1 MILHERNVYGDCGDA
16 ARLEAQVRADLQADG
31 NALQAADSIAGDGG
45 AGDDGAGDGVAGDG
59 GAGDDGAGRWSV
71 EAWRLTAVPER
82 MRGGRAAAEAVL
94 RAVDPEGYARS
105 RNFLDGRVTGLSPY
119 LRHGVLALG
128 EVRDAALAAAGA
140 GAEKLVQEL
149 AWREYWQ
156 RVYVALDGAVG
167 ADLEADKTGVVARAR
182 ELPED
187 VREARTGLRCMDAWS
202 GQLQRSGYLHNHA
215 RMWMAA
221 YLVHW
226 RRVRWQA
233 GAAWFRE
240 HLLDGDAASNDLSW
254 QWVASTFGS
263 KPYFFNRE
271 NLERYTGGRFCQGC
285 ALAGRGC
292 PMEGSYEDL
301 AGRLFGAGAETAAG
315 MATQSGDGRWP
326 AGRLRRVKGA
336 AAADKPV
343 RQPLIWVHAGSLNPK
358 QEALR
363 RYPEAPVVF
372 VWDEEWLE
380 RDRVSAKRL
389 AFVAEC
395 LREMPERMWIA
406 RVERGGLAELLRG
419 LCARLGADGVVAQ
432 ETAEAVVR
440 MRGEP
445 VGWVREPRFCDGTE
459 ELGELDLRR
468 FSRFWQRVQRR
479 AMQSSGYNR

>member
-16 ARLEAQVRADLQADG
+16 ALLEAQVRADLQADG
-31 NALQAADSIAGDGG
+31 NAD
-45 AGDDGAGDGVAGDG
+45 VAGDG
-59 GAGDDGAGRWSV
+59 ADAQAGRWS
-71 EAWRLTAVPER
+71 EHAWRQTAVPER
-82 MRGGRAAAEAVL
+82 MRGGRSAAEAAL
-94 RAVDPEGYARS
+94 LAVDPVGYARS
-105 RNFLDGRVTGLSPY
+105 RNFLDGQVTGLSPY
-119 LRHGVLALG
+119 LRHGVLTLG

-156 RVYVALDGAVG
+156 RVYGALDGAVG
-167 ADLEADKTGVVARAR
+167 ADMEADKTGVAARLE

-187 VREARTGLRCMDAWS
+187 VRGARTGLRCMDAWS

-263 KPYFFNRE
+263 KPYIFNRE
-271 NLERYTGGRFCQGC
+271 NLERYSGGQFCQGC
-285 ALAGRGC
+285 ALADRGC
-292 PMEGSYEDL
+292 PMEGSYEEL
-301 AGRLFGAGAETAAG
+301 AGRLFGASAEVAAATAAEK
-315 MATQSGDGRWP
+315 GDGRWP
-326 AGRLRRVKGA
+326 AGRLRRVMDGV
-336 AAADKPV
+336 AADKPM
-343 RQPLIWVHAGSLNPK
+343 RRPLIWVHNGSLNPK

-372 VWDEEWLE
+372 VWDEEWME
-380 RDRVSAKRL
+380 RDQVSAKRL

-395 LREMPERMWIA
+395 LREMPERMWIVRA
-406 RVERGGLAELLRG
+406 GRGGLAELLRG
-419 LCARLGADGVVAQ
+419 LSTRLGADGVVAQ
-432 ETAEAVVR
+432 ETAETVVQ
-440 MRGEP
+440 MRGVP
-445 VGWVREPRFCDGTE
+445 VGWLREPRFCGGTK

-468 FSRFWQRVQRR
+468 FSRFWQRVQRQ
-479 AMQSSGYNR
+479 AMQSSGYNQ

>member
-1 MILHERNVYGDCGDA
+1 MILHERNVYAACGDA
-16 ARLEAQVRADLQADG
+16 LRLEAQVRVDLCAADG
-31 NALQAADSIAGDGG
+31 DGQAE
-45 AGDDGAGDGVAGDG
+45 
-59 GAGDDGAGRWSV
+59 RWSAA
-71 EAWRLTAVPER
+71 AWELAAEQER
-82 MRGGRAAAEAVL
+82 MRGGRAAAEAAL
-94 RAVDPEGYARS
+94 RAIDPEGYARS

-119 LRHGVLALG
+119 LRHGVLTLG
-128 EVRDAALAAAGA
+128 EVRDAALAKAGA

-167 ADLEADKTGVVARAR
+167 ADLEADKTGVASRAR

-187 VREARTGLRCMDAWS
+187 VREARSGLRCMDAWS

-240 HLLDGDAASNDLSW
+240 HLLDGDGASNDLSW

-271 NLERYTGGRFCQGC
+271 NLERYTGGRFCEGC
-285 ALAGRGC
+285 ALAERGC
-292 PMEGSYEDL
+292 PMEGSYEEL
-301 AGRLFGAGAETAAG
+301 AGRLFGAGAEMAEG
-315 MATQSGDGRWP
+315 MAAETGDGRWP
-326 AGRLRRVKGA
+326 AGRLRRVKDAVA
-336 AAADKPV
+336 AVDKPV
-343 RQPLIWVHAGSLNPK
+343 RRPLIWVHAGSLNPK

-372 VWDEEWLE
+372 VWDGEWLE

-395 LREMPERMWIA
+395 VREMPERMWIA
-406 RVERGGLAELLRG
+406 WVERGGLAELLRG
-419 LCARLGADGVVAQ
+419 LCVRLGADGVVAQ
-432 ETAEAVVR
+432 ESAEAVVR

-445 VGWVREPRFCDGTE
+445 VGWMREPRFCDGME
-459 ELGELDLRR
+459 EMGELDLRR